1 MPVRCSTGRSNSA
14 PASVVICP
22 PSKRATTSREK
33 LGANGKQDWVHS
45 VIAKAA
51 FSLVLTAVWKLSYP
65 MKSGFLPYF
74 GEKSGLIHQSCPYQ
88 QSHGTRR
95 PLAGAVATP
104 RQNRDPVR
112 TRGLQ
117 PAQHGHRVDAGG
129 LSRRDLSGQQGHNR
143 KQRHHRREDQRIGRR
158 GPEKQGRDPPGD
170 RKRRRASNRDA
181 DQRQPQR
188 LRHHAEVNPP

>member
-65 MKSGFLPYF
+65 MKSGFLPDF
-74 GEKSGLIHQSCPYQ
+74 GENSGL
-88 QSHGTRR
+88 
-95 PLAGAVATP
+95 VEK
-104 RQNRDPVR
+104 R
-112 TRGLQ
+112 TKT
-117 PAQHGHRVDAGG
+117 A
-129 LSRRDLSGQQGHNR
+129 
-143 KQRHHRREDQRIGRR
+143 GRR
-158 GPEKQGRDPPGD
+158 QCFLSTSGY
-170 RKRRRASNRDA
+170 RARQTSA
-181 DQRQPQR
+181 RQPSQSRERPHSDFWKPIAQPHERCALAAIR
-188 LRHHAEVNPP
+188 LRCQCPAVRSSQIG

>member
-74 GEKSGLIHQSCPYQ
+74 GEKSGLVVIRYRSAMRNGPEQ
-88 QSHGTRR
+88 QGRN
-95 PLAGAVATP
+95 P
-104 RQNRDPVR
+104 D
-112 TRGLQ
+112 
-117 PAQHGHRVDAGG
+117 GG
-129 LSRRDLSGQQGHNR
+129 LTQMKHV
-143 KQRHHRREDQRIGRR
+143 RI
-158 GPEKQGRDPPGD
+158 
-170 RKRRRASNRDA
+170 AA
-181 DQRQPQR
+181 M
-188 LRHHAEVNPP
+188 